1 MNNVTEYDKNKYL
14 KEINLKEKELRELKK
29 KISSLRERKRIS

>member
-29 KISSLRERKRIS
+29 N